1 MWTQSVNGSGN
12 AIEENLGR
20 VKFTSYGHKGWDNG
34 HTVLYS
40 NVLEIN
46 NWNEITITGEWSFTL
61 PKTAEMRIFLYDAD
75 NMSKY
80 SGVTY
85 ATWTSYAHEHLRL
98 YYSPG
103 EYNKTLREI
112 PNSYVDFKL
121 VITKN
126 EMQYWED
133 DVLIDSAD
141 TTTLSDSNR
150 FKLMIGGWDH
160 SSYTQY
166 FYYDDI
172 SVSTDGGFV
181 EAWDSD
187 FKIAR
192 VRHYGTNQ
200 WDQQAKE
207 SSWDFY
213 VESGDGSK
221 STTFTYSVEDGSSYL
236 ADNPIGT
243 GRNTFSPVN
252 WTVDSTEA
260 AEIALNAIRDN
271 EFPDFDAGFEAV
283 LTADENSNPYWTID
297 YSSRKKDGNYDLSIL
312 LEYGDV
318 QINARTGEIISISGY
333 TG

>member
-172 SVSTDGGFV
+172 SVSTASKPASKSGNSLSRI
-181 EAWDSD
+181 A
-187 FKIAR
+187 FKAISA
-192 VRHYGTNQ
+192 
-200 WDQQAKE
+200 A
-207 SSWDFY
+207 S
-213 VESGDGSK
+213 VESTVQLTGENV
-221 STTFTYSVEDGSSYL
+221 FLPV
-236 ADNPIGT
+236 PIG
-243 GRNTFSPVN
+243 
-252 WTVDSTEA
+252 
-260 AEIALNAIRDN
+260 
-271 EFPDFDAGFEAV
+271 
-283 LTADENSNPYWTID
+283 
-297 YSSRKKDGNYDLSIL
+297 LS
-312 LEYGDV
+312 
-318 QINARTGEIISISGY
+318 AK
-333 TG
+333 